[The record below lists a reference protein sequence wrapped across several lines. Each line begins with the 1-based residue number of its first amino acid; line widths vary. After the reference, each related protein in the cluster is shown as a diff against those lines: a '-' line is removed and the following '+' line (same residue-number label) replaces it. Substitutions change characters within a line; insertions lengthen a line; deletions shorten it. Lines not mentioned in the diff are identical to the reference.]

1 MDIAG
6 IATEKRRTLPKV
18 SARHLGIFMILVTLG
33 GCSMGEEVKRIEQ
46 TRQAQIRQEQG
57 ASTDLSGEQVFI
69 RSCNTCHPGGRKG
82 FGPSLENLNEQFP
95 DDKKLKAFLREGK
108 GIMPPQPKAVI
119 NDKEMDNL
127 VTYLRN
133 LNVKP

>member
-6 IATEKRRTLPKV
+6 IATEKRRMLPKV
-18 SARHLGIFMILVTLG
+18 SARHLAIFMILVTLG

-82 FGPSLENLNEQFP
+82 FGPSLESVNEHFP

-108 GIMPPQPKAVI
+108 GIMPPQPKSAI